1 MILGGIYHDTLKV
14 EKRNP
19 EVKAKKLRRDGFV
32 CGVLYGKEMKE
43 STPIQLTEPEA
54 LRFIKANKEGTQV
67 MLDLDGKQVDALV
80 KNIDYD
86 PMKKQ
91 IMALDFQA
99 LVAGETVATSV
110 QVILENEDA
119 AQGIVEQTLNEV
131 HYKADPANM
140 LDTIVIDFKTLSP
153 DVREF
158 HVKDLVIPEGKTV
171 HITTPEDTLIFHI
184 AEYANNGEDE
194 DAEDSDADAA
204 KA

>member
-1 MILGGIYHDTLKV
+1 MITLKV

-131 HYKADPANM
+131 HYQADPANM

>member
-1 MILGGIYHDTLKV
+1 MILGGIYSVTLKV

-43 STPIQLTEPEA
+43 STPIQLMEPEA

-194 DAEDSDADAA
+194 VAEDSDADAA

>member
-1 MILGGIYHDTLKV
+1 MITLKA

-194 DAEDSDADAA
+194 VAEDSDADAA

>member
-1 MILGGIYHDTLKV
+1 MITLKV

-194 DAEDSDADAA
+194 VAEDSDADVA

>member
-1 MILGGIYHDTLKV
+1 MITLKV

-99 LVAGETVATSV
+99 LVAGESVATSV

-171 HITTPEDTLIFHI
+171 HITTPDDTLIFHI

-194 DAEDSDADAA
+194 VAEDSDADAA

>member
-1 MILGGIYHDTLKV
+1 MITLKV

-99 LVAGETVATSV
+99 LVAGEAVATSV

-194 DAEDSDADAA
+194 DAEDSDADVA

>member
-1 MILGGIYHDTLKV
+1 MITLKV

-119 AQGIVEQTLNEV
+119 AQGIVEQTLNED

-194 DAEDSDADAA
+194 VAEDSDADAA

>member
-1 MILGGIYHDTLKV
+1 MITLKV

-67 MLDLDGKQVDALV
+67 MLDLDEKQVDALV

-194 DAEDSDADAA
+194 VAEDSDADAA

>member
-1 MILGGIYHDTLKV
+1 MITLKL

-43 STPIQLTEPEA
+43 SVPVQLPESVA
-54 LRFIKANKEGTQV
+54 LGFIKANKEGSQV
-67 MLDLDGKQVDALV
+67 MLDLDGKQIDALV

-91 IMALDFQA
+91 VMALDFQA

-119 AQGIVEQTLNEV
+119 AQGIVEQTLTEV

-153 DVREF
+153 
-158 HVKDLVIPEGKTV
+158 IS
-171 HITTPEDTLIFHI
+171 
-184 AEYANNGEDE
+184 A
-194 DAEDSDADAA
+194 SSM
-204 KA
+204 

>member
-1 MILGGIYHDTLKV
+1 MMISLKV
-14 EKRNP
+14 EIMFP
-19 EVKAKKLRRDGFV
+19 VVMAMLLRRDGFV

-99 LVAGETVATSV
+99 LVAGETVASSFEV
-110 QVILENEDA
+110 LLDFEEA
-119 AQGIVEQTLNEV
+119 AEGIVEQTLIER
-131 HYKADPANM
+131 HFKAVPANM

-194 DAEDSDADAA
+194 VAEDSDADAA

>member
-1 MILGGIYHDTLKV
+1 MITLKV

-158 HVKDLVIPEGKTV
+158 QVKDLVIPEGKTV

>member
-1 MILGGIYHDTLKV
+1 MITLKV

-43 STPIQLTEPEA
+43 STPIQLMEPEA
-54 LRFIKANKEGTQV
+54 LRFIKANKDGTQV

-194 DAEDSDADAA
+194 VAEDSDADAA

>member
-1 MILGGIYHDTLKV
+1 MITLKV

-158 HVKDLVIPEGKTV
+158 HVKDLDIPEGKTV

-194 DAEDSDADAA
+194 VAEDSDADAA

>member
-1 MILGGIYHDTLKV
+1 MITLKV

-32 CGVLYGKEMKE
+32 CGVHYGKEMKE

-194 DAEDSDADAA
+194 VAEDSDADAA

>member
-1 MILGGIYHDTLKV
+1 MITLKV

-184 AEYANNGEDE
+184 AEYANNREDE
-194 DAEDSDADAA
+194 VAEDSDADAA

>member
-1 MILGGIYHDTLKV
+1 MITLKV

-158 HVKDLVIPEGKTV
+158 HVKDLVIPKGKTV

>member
-1 MILGGIYHDTLKV
+1 MITLKV

-86 PMKKQ
+86 PMKNQ

-194 DAEDSDADAA
+194 VAEDSDADAA

>member
-1 MILGGIYHDTLKV
+1 
-14 EKRNP
+14 
-19 EVKAKKLRRDGFV
+19 
-32 CGVLYGKEMKE
+32 MKE

-194 DAEDSDADAA
+194 VAEDSDADAC

>member
-1 MILGGIYHDTLKV
+1 MITLKV

-91 IMALDFQA
+91 IMALEFQA
-99 LVAGETVATSV
+99 LVAGEAVATSV

-194 DAEDSDADAA
+194 DAEDSDADVA

>member
-1 MILGGIYHDTLKV
+1 MITLKV

-43 STPIQLTEPEA
+43 STPIQLMEPEA

-110 QVILENEDA
+110 QVILENGDA

-194 DAEDSDADAA
+194 VAEDSDADAA

>member
-1 MILGGIYHDTLKV
+1 MITLKV

-19 EVKAKKLRRDGFV
+19 EVKAKKLRCDGFV

>member
-1 MILGGIYHDTLKV
+1 MITLKV

-86 PMKKQ
+86 PMKIQ

-119 AQGIVEQTLNEV
+119 AQCIVEQTLNEV

-194 DAEDSDADAA
+194 VAEDSDADAA

>member
-1 MILGGIYHDTLKV
+1 
-14 EKRNP
+14 
-19 EVKAKKLRRDGFV
+19 
-32 CGVLYGKEMKE
+32 MKE

-140 LDTIVIDFKTLSP
+140 LEHH
-153 DVREF
+153 R
-158 HVKDLVIPEGKTV
+158 H
-171 HITTPEDTLIFHI
+171 
-184 AEYANNGEDE
+184 
-194 DAEDSDADAA
+194 
-204 KA
+204 

>member
-1 MILGGIYHDTLKV
+1 MITLKL

-194 DAEDSDADAA
+194 VAEDSDAVAA

>member
-1 MILGGIYHDTLKV
+1 MITLKV

-43 STPIQLTEPEA
+43 STPIQLMEPEA

>member
-1 MILGGIYHDTLKV
+1 MITLKV

-158 HVKDLVIPEGKTV
+158 HVKDLGIPEGKTV

-194 DAEDSDADAA
+194 VAEDSDADAA

>member
-1 MILGGIYHDTLKV
+1 MITLKV

-43 STPIQLTEPEA
+43 STPNQLTEPEA

-194 DAEDSDADAA
+194 VAEDSDADAA

>member
-1 MILGGIYHDTLKV
+1 MITLKV

-184 AEYANNGEDE
+184 AESANNGEDE

>member
-1 MILGGIYHDTLKV
+1 MITLKV

-171 HITTPEDTLIFHI
+171 HIPTPEDTLIFHI

-194 DAEDSDADAA
+194 VAEDSDADAA

>member
-1 MILGGIYHDTLKV
+1 MITLKV

-153 DVREF
+153 DVREL

-194 DAEDSDADAA
+194 VAEDSDADAA

>member
-1 MILGGIYHDTLKV
+1 MITLKV

-194 DAEDSDADAA
+194 VEEDSDADAA

>member
-1 MILGGIYHDTLKV
+1 MITLKV

-140 LDTIVIDFKTLSP
+140 LDTIVIDFKTLSR

>member
-1 MILGGIYHDTLKV
+1 MITLKV

-110 QVILENEDA
+110 QVILENEVA

>member
-1 MILGGIYHDTLKV
+1 MITLKV

-43 STPIQLTEPEA
+43 STHIQLTEPEA

-194 DAEDSDADAA
+194 VAEDSDADVA

>member
-1 MILGGIYHDTLKV
+1 MITLKV

-43 STPIQLTEPEA
+43 ITPIQLTEPEA

-194 DAEDSDADAA
+194 VAEDSDADAA

>member
-1 MILGGIYHDTLKV
+1 MITLKV

-86 PMKKQ
+86 PMKIQ

-194 DAEDSDADAA
+194 VAEDSDADAA

>member
-1 MILGGIYHDTLKV
+1 MITLKV

-99 LVAGETVATSV
+99 LVAGETVATTV

-194 DAEDSDADAA
+194 VAEDSDADAA